1 MNGKLFISKYEEQ
14 IYFLLRV
21 IIGFLFIWHGVQKL
35 YTFPQAGITMPLY
48 ITLIAGPVELIGG
61 FLVVIGF
68 WSRWAAFIC
77 SGEMAFAYWIAY
89 GTNLS
94 LPSMDGGELAMI
106 YCFVFLFISARGS
119 GKFSIDNLL
128 EKKRRLAKR

>member
-14 IYFLLRV
+14 IYFLLRI
-21 IIGFLFIWHGVQKL
+21 IIGFLFLWHGAQKL

-48 ITLIAGPVELIGG
+48 ITLIAGPIELIGG
-61 FLVVIGF
+61 FLVIIGL

-89 GTNLS
+89 GTHLS
-94 LPSMDGGELAMI
+94 LPFMNGGELAMI

-128 EKKRRLAKR
+128 EKKRKLVKR